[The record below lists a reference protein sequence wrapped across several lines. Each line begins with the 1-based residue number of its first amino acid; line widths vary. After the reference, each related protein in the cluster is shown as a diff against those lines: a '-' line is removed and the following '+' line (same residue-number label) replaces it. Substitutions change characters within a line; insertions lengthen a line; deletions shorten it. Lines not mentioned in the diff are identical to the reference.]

1 MLSRLLCGSGGNSEP
16 FSFPSFFFPI
26 QTPTSISSSFIY
38 SVPITSNHRNPPGQT
53 WAFASKKGKGLAERM
68 VPMTDQGFLSMLEEQ
83 ETGVAGEE
91 AEPPT
96 IKNFLLRPRQH
107 FPLRV
112 GWRVCSYAETP
123 KQLSLLLHP
132 LSISVCQGLS

>member
-16 FSFPSFFFPI
+16 FSFPSSFFLSKHPRPSPHHSSI
-26 QTPTSISSSFIY
+26 QCPLQATTE
-38 SVPITSNHRNPPGQT
+38 THRDRHGPLP
-53 WAFASKKGKGLAERM
+53 AKGKGLAERM
-68 VPMTDQGFLSMLEEQ
+68 VLMTDEGFLSMLEEQ
-83 ETGVAGEE
+83 ETEAAGEE

-112 GWRVCSYAETP
+112 SWRVCSYADTP

-132 LSISVCQGLS
+132 LSISVCQALS